1 MKIQNTI
8 FEKYKAVPAAAAFGI
23 SAEKLQSWAEKMH
36 LWAQKVSLQRDRN
49 KIPFKYNMFKQT
61 GSKNTKYN
69 LQKYVKY
76 HCIKYRIQNVFFF
89 LGGTSF

>member
-8 FEKYKAVPAAAAFGI
+8 FEKYKAVPAAAFGI

-76 HCIKYRIQNVFFF
+76 NLHKIQNTECVLF